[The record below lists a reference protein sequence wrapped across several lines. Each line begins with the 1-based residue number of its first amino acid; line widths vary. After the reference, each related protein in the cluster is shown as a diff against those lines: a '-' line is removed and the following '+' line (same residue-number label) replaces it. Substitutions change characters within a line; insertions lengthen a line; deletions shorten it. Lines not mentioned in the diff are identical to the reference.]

1 MPLTTYR
8 PAYCDLQSYMPVS
21 PSLIA
26 CTIKTS
32 VRYRSRTEYLDSDPV
47 RAQHIKDWNTWCQAP
62 LETLTRARAQAQ
74 AQALGMH
81 VDADRG
87 RSHMLIQEVVHLPRE
102 REVHRKFAIVR
113 AGVFRVRDVLRGIEA
128 TFKLAE
134 GQGAAYVHER
144 FESWEKSVS
153 APPELYSEVI
163 FPVVTL
169 SIDRGVGC
177 AGFTMGGCAKET
189 GTARADTS
197 KQVI

>member
-1 MPLTTYR
+1 MPLTTYYL
-8 PAYCDLQSYMPVS
+8 AYCDLQSYMPVG
-21 PSLIA
+21 PSLIP
-26 CTIKTS
+26 CIIKTS
-32 VRYRSRTEYLDSDPV
+32 FWHRSRTQYLDSDPV

-62 LETLTRARAQAQ
+62 LEALTRAQ

-102 REVHRKFAIVR
+102 REVRRKFAIVR

-134 GQGAAYVHER
+134 GQGAAYVQER

-153 APPELYSEVI
+153 APPELYSEMI